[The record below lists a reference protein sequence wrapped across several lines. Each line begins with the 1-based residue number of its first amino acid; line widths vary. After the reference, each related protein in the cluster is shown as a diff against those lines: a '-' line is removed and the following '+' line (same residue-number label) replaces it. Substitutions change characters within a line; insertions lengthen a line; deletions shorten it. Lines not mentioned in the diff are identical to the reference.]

1 MASSVNAISAT
12 ELTPKNMQI
21 MKMVCSITRFP
32 PLPTGHWSA
41 VAQYSAPG
49 QGARK
54 VPRKTCKVR
63 YIRVFLCI

>member
-1 MASSVNAISAT
+1 MASNVKAISAT

-32 PLPTGHWSA
+32 LPPGYWSA
-41 VAQYSAPG
+41 AAQYSAPE

-54 VPRKTCKVR
+54 VPRETCKMR
-63 YIRVFLCI
+63 YISVSLRI